1 MSCCVG
7 HGDEALELTQPEL
20 PGHRRRRAVRVNSG
34 AFLPQ
39 PPNATIPL
47 KQQLEQLV
55 SSALKSLPAGL
66 LPEQPAPDS
75 IVVER
80 TRDAKHGDFQT
91 NVAMRLAKA
100 ARARGDTKPVSARE
114 LAQAIVAA
122 LPANPFVAKAEVAG
136 AGFINFFLNADAYGR
151 ELATVHELG
160 CRYGRSNLGRGQRVM
175 VEFVSANP
183 TGPLHVGHGRQAAY
197 GATLSNILSAVG
209 FEIARE
215 YYINDAGRQMDI
227 LAVSTWLRYLGLCGE
242 ELPFP
247 ENGYR
252 GDYVR
257 PLAQKLY
264 DKVGERLRHPAG
276 AVLLNLPNDAPLGDK
291 EVYIDALMARA
302 RELIG
307 ADGFRTVLELALAEM
322 LADIRNDLEEFGVV
336 FDRWYSERTL
346 SDSGAIDRAL
356 QKLEAQGR
364 LYRQDG
370 AVWFRATEFGDEKD
384 RVVVRENGQKTYF
397 ASDIA
402 YHLHKRELGFEHL
415 IDVLGA
421 DHHGYVARVRAGLMA
436 MGEAGDCLEVNLIQ
450 FVSLF
455 RGGEKIA
462 MGKREAQFVTLRQL
476 REEVGN
482 DACRFFYLMR
492 SHDQPLDF
500 DLELAKSRTNEN
512 PVYYIQYAHA
522 RVASVMK
529 QLGARGLSF
538 DRAEGLASVALL
550 VGPHE
555 QAVLTSLALYPE
567 ALEQAAVNRAPHTLV
582 HYLRDLANALHTYYN
597 AEQFIVSDAKLRNA
611 RLALVLGVQ
620 QVLRNGLTLLGVS
633 APESM

>member
-1 MSCCVG
+1 
-7 HGDEALELTQPEL
+7 
-20 PGHRRRRAVRVNSG
+20 
-34 AFLPQ
+34 
-39 PPNATIPL
+39 L
-47 KQQLEQLV
+47 KQQIEQLV
-55 SSALKSLPAGL
+55 LAALNRLPEGL
-66 LPEQPAPDS
+66 LPEAPTAS
-75 IVVER
+75 MVVVDR
-80 TRDAKHGDFQT
+80 TKDTQHGDFAT
-91 NVAMRLAKA
+91 NIAMRLAKA
-100 ARARGDTKPVSARE
+100 ARRNPRE

-122 LPANPFVAKAEVAG
+122 LPANAFIAHTEIAG
-136 AGFINFFLNADAYGR
+136 AGFINFFLATDAYAR
-151 ELATVHELG
+151 ELATVHEQGEL
-160 CRYGRSNLGRGQRVM
+160 YGRSNLGAGERVM

-197 GATLSNILSAVG
+197 GATLSDILSAVG
-209 FEIARE
+209 FNVARE

-227 LAVSTWLRYLGLCGE
+227 LAVSTWLRYLEICGE

-247 ENGYR
+247 TNGYR

-257 PLAQKLY
+257 PLARKLHA
-264 DKVGERLRHPAG
+264 KVGEKLRHPAG
-276 AVLLNLPNDAPLGDK
+276 AVLLKLPDDAPIGDK
-291 EVYIDALMARA
+291 EIYIDALMDRA
-302 RELIG
+302 RGLIG
-307 ADGFRTVLELALAEM
+307 ADGFREVLELALAEM
-322 LADIRNDLEEFGVV
+322 LGDIRNDLGEFGVI
-336 FDRWYSERTL
+336 FDRWYSERAL

-356 QKLEAQGR
+356 AKLESQGR
-364 LYRQDG
+364 LYKQEG
-370 AVWFRATEFGDEKD
+370 ATWFRATEFGDEKD
-384 RVVVRENGQKTYF
+384 RVVIRENGQKTYF

-402 YHLHKRELGFEHL
+402 YHLEKRELGFSRL

-421 DHHGYVARVRAGLMA
+421 DHHGYIARVRAGLMA
-436 MGEAGDCLEVNLIQ
+436 MGEPGDCLEVNLIQ

-500 DLELAKSRTNEN
+500 DLELAKSRSNEN

-529 QLGARGLSF
+529 QLGARELTF
-538 DRAEGLASVALL
+538 DRAEGLANASLL
-550 VGPHE
+550 VGTQE
-555 QAVLTSLALYPE
+555 QAVLNSMARYPE
-567 ALEQAAVNRAPHTLV
+567 ALELSAVNRAPHTLV
-582 HYLRDLANALHTYYN
+582 HYLRELANALHTYYN
-597 AEQFIVSDAKLRNA
+597 AEQFIVTDAKLRNA

>member
-1 MSCCVG
+1 M
-7 HGDEALELTQPEL
+7 
-20 PGHRRRRAVRVNSG
+20 
-34 AFLPQ
+34 
-39 PPNATIPL
+39 

-55 SSALKSLPAGL
+55 LAALNNLPAGL
-66 LPEQPAPDS
+66 LPEPPAAGAV
-75 IVVER
+75 VVER
-80 TRDAKHGDFQT
+80 TRDAQHGDFAT

-100 ARARGDTKPVSARE
+100 ARRNPRE
-114 LAQAIVAA
+114 LAQAILAA
-122 LPANPFVAKAEVAG
+122 LPANKLIAKTEVAG
-136 AGFINFFLNADAYGR
+136 AGFINFFLTTDAYAS
-151 ELATVHELG
+151 ELASVHELG
-160 CRYGRSNLGRGQRVM
+160 ERYGRSNLGRGERVM

-209 FEIARE
+209 FDIARE

-227 LAVSTWLRYLGLCGE
+227 LAVSTWLRYLEICGE

-247 ENGYR
+247 ANGYR

-257 PLAQKLY
+257 PLAQKLHAQ
-264 DKVGERLRHPAG
+264 VGESLRHPAG
-276 AVLLNLPNDAPLGDK
+276 AVLLKLPDDAPVGDK
-291 EVYIDALMARA
+291 EIYIDALMNRA

-307 ADGFRTVLELALAEM
+307 ADGFRQVLELSLTEM
-322 LADIRNDLEEFGVV
+322 LADIRDDLGQFGVT
-336 FDRWYSERTL
+336 FDRWYSERKL
-346 SDSGAIDRAL
+346 SDDGEIDRAL

-364 LYRQDG
+364 LYKQEG
-370 AVWFRATEFGDEKD
+370 ATWFRATEFGDEKD

-402 YHLHKRELGFEHL
+402 YHLEKRELGFQRL

-421 DHHGYVARVRAGLMA
+421 DHHGYIARVRAGLMA
-436 MGEAGDCLEVNLIQ
+436 MGEPGDCLEVNLIQ

-500 DLELAKSRTNEN
+500 DLELAKSRSNEN

-529 QLGARGLSF
+529 QLAARELTF
-538 DRAEGLASVALL
+538 DRAEGLANAGLL
-550 VGPHE
+550 IGSHE
-555 QAVLTSLALYPE
+555 QAVLNSLARYPE

-597 AEQFIVSDAKLRNA
+597 AEQFIVGEAKLRNA
-611 RLALVLGVQ
+611 RLSLVLGVQ

>member
-1 MSCCVG
+1 
-7 HGDEALELTQPEL
+7 LKPE
-20 PGHRRRRAVRVNSG
+20 
-34 AFLPQ
+34 
-39 PPNATIPL
+39 
-47 KQQLEQLV
+47 LEQLLRTALARLPGDV
-55 SSALKSLPAGL
+55 LPQQPPASSV
-66 LPEQPAPDS
+66 
-75 IVVER
+75 VVER
-80 TRDAKHGDFQT
+80 SRDAQHGDFT
-91 NVAMRLAKA
+91 SNVALRLAKA
-100 ARARGDTKPVSARE
+100 ARTNPRE
-114 LAQAIVAA
+114 LAAAIVKA
-122 LPANPFVAKAEVAG
+122 LPISTLIARAEVAG
-136 AGFINFFLNADAYGR
+136 AGFINFHLAPEAYARALAAIHQQGAAYG
-151 ELATVHELG
+151 E
-160 CRYGRSNLGRGQRVM
+160 SQLGRGEPVL

-197 GATLSNILSAVG
+197 GATLANILAAVG
-209 FEIARE
+209 FAVARE

-227 LAVSTWLRYLGLCGE
+227 LAVSTWVRYLELCGE
-242 ELPFP
+242 RLPFP

-257 PLAQKLY
+257 PLAQQLR
-264 DKVGERLRHPAG
+264 DEAGEELRRPA
-276 AVLLNLPNDAPLGDK
+276 AALLAGLPPDAPAGDK
-291 EVYIDALMARA
+291 EAHIDALIART

-307 ADGFRTVLELALAEM
+307 ADGFRRVLELSLTAM
-322 LADIRNDLEEFGVV
+322 LDDIRADLAEFGVL
-336 FDRWYSERTL
+336 FNRWISEREFA
-346 SDSGAIDRAL
+346 DSGAIDHAL
-356 QKLEAQGR
+356 ALLEQQGR
-364 LYRQDG
+364 LYRQEG

-402 YHLHKRELGFEHL
+402 YHLAKRERGFARL

-421 DHHGYVARVRAGLMA
+421 DHHGYVARVRAGLIA
-436 MGEAGDCLEVNLIQ
+436 MGQPGDCLEATLIQ

-455 RGGEKIA
+455 RGAEKIP

-476 REEVGN
+476 RGEVGN

-500 DLELAKSRTNEN
+500 DLELAKSRSNEN

-538 DRAEGLASVALL
+538 DRAQGLAAVAELASA
-550 VGPHE
+550 HE
-555 QAVLTSLALYPE
+555 QAVLQTLTRYPE
-567 ALEQAAVNRAPHTLV
+567 VLEQAALNRAPHALV
-582 HYLRDLANALHTYYN
+582 HYLRDLANVFHTYYN
-597 AEQFIVSDAKLRNA
+597 AQAFIVEEPRVRNA